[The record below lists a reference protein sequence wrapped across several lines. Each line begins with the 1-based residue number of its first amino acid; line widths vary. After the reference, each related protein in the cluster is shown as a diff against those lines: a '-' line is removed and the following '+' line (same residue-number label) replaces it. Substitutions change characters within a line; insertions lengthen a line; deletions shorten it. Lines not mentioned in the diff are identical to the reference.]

1 MVRRIKVT
9 QEDFSLATSIDGWV
23 DGLIQGRRGLWV
35 YVELGSEEE
44 YIPKPNDNPKTEYR
58 LFRFCDVY
66 FAKTKESLEAGEF
79 ESDERGVTV
88 IIYW

>member
-35 YVELGSEEE
+35 YVELGSEER
-44 YIPKPNDNPKTEYR
+44 IHPQ
-58 LFRFCDVY
+58 
-66 FAKTKESLEAGEF
+66 A
-79 ESDERGVTV
+79 
-88 IIYW
+88 